1 MIVRGFI
8 KQGIRV
14 SIEKEGEEYKVSIVE
29 LNGTRKVSK
38 RGFDLETAIAKY
50 NRLLKEVIL

>member
-14 SIEKEGEEYKVSIVE
+14 SIEKDGEFYKVSIVE
-29 LNGTRKVSK
+29 LEGKRNVSK
-38 RGFDLETAIAKY
+38 TGFDLQSAIAKY
-50 NRLLKEVIL
+50 NRILREVVL